1 MSEEVKD
8 AGIVVPRAMITSFFV
23 NGFMGLI
30 ALISFLFIIPSV
42 EDALFDESGSGYPLL
57 YAMRYSMSDGATTGI
72 AVVIVL
78 LALCGNI
85 DFNAS
90 ASRQAFALARDHG
103 FPFSKWISRVS
114 QYAPGFPELYSLD
127 RRTILDLS

>member
-23 NGFMGLI
+23 NGLMGLV

-42 EDALFDESGSGYPLL
+42 EDALNDDSGFPLL

-72 AVVIVL
+72 VVVIVL

-114 QYAPGFPELYSLD
+114 QYAPGFLKLCPLG